1 MDLTPLRYYSLKLQ
15 AARSPLSC
23 TENTSPRRKTR
34 IDSAA
39 ALCYIPVSRSF
50 AHPKRKF
57 YANFYALA
65 ETNSDNYAQTCCP
78 WRNAAYVTTAL
89 SPTIRQ
95 WHSPISPGAREHL
108 VDPQHVE
115 GVHPHAQV
123 EGVLSCRL
131 GHVLVAC
138 NAGSL
143 EGLGGHV
150 LLLPG
155 DQMHAVGELIHPLP
169 LHADI
174 VDADLRVGDTA
185 AVAGLGI
192 RLVLD
197 LPVAVSEETNRADQS
212 TTWKRKQENYGL

>member
-1 MDLTPLRYYSLKLQ
+1 MLRLMLSPKPTP
-15 AARSPLSC
+15 P
-23 TENTSPRRKTR
+23 T
-34 IDSAA
+34 
-39 ALCYIPVSRSF
+39 
-50 AHPKRKF
+50 
-57 YANFYALA
+57 
-65 ETNSDNYAQTCCP
+65 
-78 WRNAAYVTTAL
+78 AYVATAL
-89 SPTIRQ
+89 SLTIRQ

-150 LLLPG
+150 LLLPR
-155 DQMHAVGELIHPLP
+155 DQVHAVGELIDPLP
-169 LHADI
+169 LHANI

-185 AVAGLGI
+185 AVAGLRV
-192 RLVLD
+192 RLVLN
-197 LPVAVSEETNRADQS
+197 LPVAVSGETNRVDQS
-212 TTWKRKQENYGL
+212 TTWKPKQGNYRL